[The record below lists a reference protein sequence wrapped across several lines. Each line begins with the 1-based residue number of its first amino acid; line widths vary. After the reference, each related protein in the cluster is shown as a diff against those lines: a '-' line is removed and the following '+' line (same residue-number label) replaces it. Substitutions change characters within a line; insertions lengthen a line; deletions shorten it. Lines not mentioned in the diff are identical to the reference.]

1 MSVKP
6 ELSRLVAIEGIST
19 DRARA
24 EVITATE
31 AECVALAERFEIR
44 TLENVKATI
53 NIRRVAGGTAVKL
66 VGDIE
71 ADVVQSCV
79 ISLADVHDHIKAHFE
94 TFFTENVEDVTDDIE
109 FSPDDDD
116 PPEMVQNGQIDLGE
130 VVAQY
135 LSLEI
140 DPYPKAPG
148 VSLPAQHTEVG
159 AEVKNNPFA
168 VLGALKD
175 KTDK

>member
-24 EVITATE
+24 EVITATP
-31 AECVALAERFEIR
+31 AECKALAERFEVR
-44 TLENVKATI
+44 ELENVKATI

-66 VGDIE
+66 DGDIE

-94 TFFTENVEDVTDDIE
+94 TFFTENAEDVTDDIE

-148 VSLPAQHTEVG
+148 VSLPAQHTEAG

>member
-6 ELSRLVAIEGIST
+6 ELSRLVAIEGISA
-19 DRARA
+19 DKARA
-24 EVITATE
+24 ETVTATE
-31 AECVALAERFEIR
+31 AECKALAARFDVLA
-44 TLENVKATI
+44 LENVNATI
-53 NIRRVAGGTAVKL
+53 NLRRVAGGTAIKL
-66 VGDIE
+66 DGSIE

-79 ISLADVHDHIKAHFE
+79 ISLADVHDHIQARFE
-94 TFFTENVEDVTDDIE
+94 TFFTENADDVTDDIE

-116 PPEMVQNGQIDLGE
+116 PPEMVQNGMIDLGE

-135 LSLEI
+135 LCLEI

-168 VLGALKD
+168 ALAALKD